1 MGSLF
6 PPDLINSILVVLQV
20 ALAVLG
26 GFFTAL
32 WISLVIWTFR
42 DMRSRSR
49 DIFAQ
54 LLATLLVLIFN
65 LPGLLIYMI
74 LRPQEKLAETYERAL
89 EEEALLQDIE
99 ERAQCPSCKRR
110 IEQDYLVCPSCYT
123 RLKKP
128 CVNCGRILRLKWKV
142 CPYCEADQTPPAEP
156 PAELPAEPAPVEPP
170 VESYEYLSPEAQSS
184 GNVADN

>member
-1 MGSLF
+1 MGSLL
-6 PPDLINSILVVLQV
+6 PPDLINSILVALQV
-20 ALAVLG
+20 ILAVVG

-42 DMRSRSR
+42 DIRSRSR

-54 LLATLLVLIFN
+54 FLATLLVLIFN

-74 LRPQEKLAETYERAL
+74 LRPPERLTEAYERAL

-110 IEQDYLVCPSCYT
+110 IEQDYLICPSCYT
-123 RLKKP
+123 QLKKR
-128 CVNCGRILRLKWKV
+128 CVSCGRILRLRWKV
-142 CPYCEADQTPPAEP
+142 CPYCEADQTPPEEPAEVEQT
-156 PAELPAEPAPVEPP
+156 AMADELPAEGEMAWSESSAEPAPQP
-170 VESYEYLSPEAQSS
+170 
-184 GNVADN
+184 